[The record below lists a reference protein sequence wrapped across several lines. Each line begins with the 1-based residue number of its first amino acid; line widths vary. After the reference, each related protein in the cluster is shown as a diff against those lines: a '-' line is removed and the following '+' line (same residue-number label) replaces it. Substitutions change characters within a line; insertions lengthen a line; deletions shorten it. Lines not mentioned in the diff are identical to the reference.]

1 MVWVFINSILYMEI
15 FFNNLIVYVRVLLFY
30 KISWLSIVKRIF
42 FRVRC
47 LLIIVI
53 FKCFLNM
60 FVNIKIFIEGLNYYM
75 ILFN

>member
-1 MVWVFINSILYMEI
+1 MEI